1 MKLRRLISFV
11 VIVASST
18 GATLLA
24 EKYGSVTGVES
35 AEQAFLGLRQTAAAE
50 SRVGDAGGSSD
61 VVLVLFDSMSVAE
74 WPYQSPFPRPFLA
87 ELIDALSDAGVR
99 TIGLDVFLDRTYPGL
114 NAMDQGDDLLRAAI
128 ERAGNVVLVSRVV
141 TTPGGPVLERPDPF
155 FADVAAEIAAAELP
169 TPFET
174 VQDGVLAVRSGGR
187 LEPSIALALW
197 AQARG
202 VDVDSLLA
210 AAKQTGRVELP
221 GLPAAYADLPEGFL
235 TTWRAGQGYALTFPL
250 RFIGPP
256 SVAEMQ
262 EGRANTFETFSG
274 GLAAVTASF
283 LPDAFKDRVVM
294 LGTGFHDSDKFRT
307 PYYLQSPEVPEG
319 SPAAPTYAWMYG
331 VEVHANALQNML
343 DGAYIRPIPTW
354 AKVMMLLLLAA
365 IAAAVPFKSE
375 AGTGALG
382 AIFLA
387 LGVTGASFWAY
398 AGQVFLPGGRVLM
411 QLGAPYLVVP
421 ITVSIVVIVFSYLGS
436 IAYVSVVEGR
446 DKRFI
451 KSAFG
456 KYVSPAVVDEIAD
469 HPEALKLGGAK
480 FELSI
485 LFSDLAGFTDLSE
498 KLDPQ
503 ELITLINEY
512 LSEMTDLVM
521 VEQGTLD
528 KYIGDAIM
536 AFWNAPRPA
545 VDHADRALRCA
556 ILMQRK
562 MNELNAR
569 WRQLDPTAEPLSVRI
584 GINTGTVVV
593 GNVGG
598 KDRFDYSALGDAVN
612 LAARLEPA
620 NKTYETLVMAAENT
634 MRAANRAAY
643 RYRELDLLAVKGKL
657 QPVTVYE
664 IVEMADAPLPEH
676 REECLRHY
684 DSGLVA
690 YKRRDWELAMTYF
703 EAALAADP
711 QDGPT
716 ALYLERCRE
725 NIAHPPPADWDFVVR
740 RTTK

>member
-11 VIVASST
+11 VIIASST
-18 GATLLA
+18 GATLLF
-24 EKYGSVTGVES
+24 EKYGNVTGVEA
-35 AEQAFLGLRQTAAAE
+35 AEEAFLGWRQTAAEE
-50 SRVGDAGGSSD
+50 SRVGDAGGSGD

-74 WPYQSPFPRPFLA
+74 WPYLSPFPRPFLA
-87 ELIDALSDAGVR
+87 ELLDALSTAGVR

-128 ERAGNVVLVSRVV
+128 ERAGNVVLASRVV
-141 TTPGGPVLERPDPF
+141 TTPEGPVLELPDPF
-155 FADVAAEIAAAELP
+155 FADVAAGIAAAELP

-187 LEPSIALALW
+187 LEPSLALALW
-197 AQARG
+197 AHARG

-210 AAKQTGRVELP
+210 AATRTGRLELP
-221 GLPAAYADLPEGFL
+221 GLPSANAEIPEGFL
-235 TTWRAGQGYALTFPL
+235 TSWQAGNAYALPFPL

-262 EGRANTFETFSG
+262 EGRTNTFETFSG
-274 GLAAVTASF
+274 GLAAVTATF
-283 LPDAFKDRVVM
+283 LPDAFKDRVVL

-307 PYYLQSPEVPEG
+307 PYYNQSPAVPEG
-319 SPAAPTYAWMYG
+319 SAAAATYGWMYG

-343 DGAYIRPIPTW
+343 DGAYIRPIPPW
-354 AKVMMLLLLAA
+354 AKVFMLLLLAA

-382 AIFLA
+382 AIVLA

-411 QLGAPYLVVP
+411 ELGAPYLVVP
-421 ITVSIVVIVFSYLGS
+421 ITVSILVIVFSYLGS
-436 IAYVSVVEGR
+436 IAYVSVIEGR

-456 KYVSPAVVDEIAD
+456 KYVSPAVVDEIAE
-469 HPEALKLGGAK
+469 HPEGLKLGGAK

-545 VDHADRALRCA
+545 ADHADRALRCA
-556 ILMQRK
+556 IKMQRK
-562 MNELNAR
+562 MGELNAR
-569 WRQLDPTAEPLSVRI
+569 WRQTDPTAEPLSVRI

-598 KDRFDYSALGDAVN
+598 KDRFDYSALGDSVN

-620 NKTYETLVMAAENT
+620 NKTYHTLVMVAENT
-634 MRAANRAAY
+634 LRAANRSAY
-643 RYRELDLLAVKGKL
+643 RVRELDLLAVKGKL

-664 IVEMADAPLPEH
+664 VIEMADAPLPEH
-676 REECLRHY
+676 RQEVLRHY

-690 YKRRDWELAMTYF
+690 YKHRDWELAATYF
-703 EAALAADP
+703 QAALAADP
-711 QDGPT
+711 SDGPS
-716 ALYLERCRE
+716 AVYFERCRE
-725 NIAHPPPADWDFVVR
+725 HIANPPPADWDFVVR
-740 RTTK
+740 RTDK